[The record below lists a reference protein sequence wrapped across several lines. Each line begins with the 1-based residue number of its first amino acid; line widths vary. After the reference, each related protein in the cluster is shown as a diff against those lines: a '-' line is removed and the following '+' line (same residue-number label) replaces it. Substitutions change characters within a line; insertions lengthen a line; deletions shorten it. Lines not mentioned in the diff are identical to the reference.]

1 MSAQLEYP
9 RQPAHARDRH
19 PVLAAPLAP
28 VRQLKSDPALAP
40 APTQSQ
46 DPAPARPDGDRGM
59 SLLFAFFGA
68 MAIMVG
74 DVVLVSAVDRWWI
87 LIPAAGVLLL
97 MTFVVLADIMRL
109 LAES

>member
-1 MSAQLEYP
+1 MSAQLEYTHQP
-9 RQPAHARDRH
+9 TPAPERQPL
-19 PVLAAPLAP
+19 LATLLAP
-28 VRQLKSDPALAP
+28 VRPPKSDTPLA
-40 APTQSQ
+40 TDSSQSQ
-46 DPAPARPDGDRGM
+46 DSGPAGPDGDRGM

-87 LIPAAGVLLL
+87 LIPAAAILLL

-109 LAES
+109 LAEG